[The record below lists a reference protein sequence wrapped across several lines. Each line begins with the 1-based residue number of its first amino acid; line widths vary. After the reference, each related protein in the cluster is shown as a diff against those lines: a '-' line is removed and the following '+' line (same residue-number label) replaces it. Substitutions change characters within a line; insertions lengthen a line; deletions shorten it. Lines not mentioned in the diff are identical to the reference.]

1 MKRTSRF
8 AIVVTAVATWGL
20 VAACAGAG
28 PRPAEPPA
36 RPAPALTL
44 DASQAA
50 LAPPGPSLGGQ
61 RSGGLLVWL
70 SSQPGQPVQGTA
82 EMDAYLAD
90 LTGQAVTDA
99 QVTFDTDMTN
109 MSHGLY
115 LVTAQPAGSGHY
127 VGRMH
132 FSMPG
137 PWRVIAIIER
147 PGEEVVRLR
156 FEFAVNAG

>member
-8 AIVVTAVATWGL
+8 AIAVMAVATWGL

-28 PRPAEPPA
+28 PRLAEPPA

-70 SSQPGQPVQGTA
+70 SSQPGQPMQGTA
-82 EMDAYLAD
+82 VMDAYLAD
-90 LTGQAVTDA
+90 LTGQAITDA
-99 QVTFDTDMTN
+99 RVTFDTDMTN

-115 LVTAQPAGSGHY
+115 LVTAQPVGSGHY
-127 VGRMH
+127 AGRVH

-156 FEFAVNAG
+156 FEFRVNAS